1 MEGRDDGGGRVSIAS
16 VSHSHIR
23 VEGIEA
29 EGHGGSSDCPCADSA
44 GMDVAAHFVAAHSVV
59 VRSSVEVTVDVER
72 SSSSELIEEDAVPGA
87 SGRSSERCFDPE
99 CSCDER
105 ERALIEMLRAYLRP
119 TTAPECLL
127 RRLRDTI
134 DHCCHDEIG
143 DD

>member
-44 GMDVAAHFVAAHSVV
+44 GMDVV
-59 VRSSVEVTVDVER
+59 VRSSVEVTVDVEQ

>member
-1 MEGRDDGGGRVSIAS
+1 MSASMEGRDDGGGRVSIAS

-44 GMDVAAHFVAAHSVV
+44 GMDVV
-59 VRSSVEVTVDVER
+59 VRSSVEVTVDVEQ

>member
-1 MEGRDDGGGRVSIAS
+1 MSASMEGRDDGGGRVSIAS

-29 EGHGGSSDCPCADSA
+29 EGHGGSSECPCADSA
-44 GMDVAAHFVAAHSVV
+44 GMDVAAHSVV